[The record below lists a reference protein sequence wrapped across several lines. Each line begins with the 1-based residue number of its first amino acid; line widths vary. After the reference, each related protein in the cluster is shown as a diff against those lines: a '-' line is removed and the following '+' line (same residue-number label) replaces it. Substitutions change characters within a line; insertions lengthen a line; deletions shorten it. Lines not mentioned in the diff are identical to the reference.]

1 MAAILDF
8 VDSGRDLILASDVN
22 ASDFI
27 REIAIECGVD
37 SDEVLNSAKFCFLFS
52 QIELFYCSEAFL
64 VAFGCAIRS
73 KMLFH

>member
-37 SDEVLNSAKFCFLFS
+37 FDEVLNSAKFCFLFS
-52 QIELFYCSEAFL
+52 HIN
-64 VAFGCAIRS
+64 
-73 KMLFH
+73 